1 MWKKMKKIDLVE
13 SVKMDTKIIDV
24 IFGYGRILGLTP
36 HSKRLSEKLICLQKL
51 YSFLIFTLLAS
62 LLSFYFFDLTYN
74 IRPLSTQYILIVLLM
89 LTYVT
94 HDFYV
99 FIIVKF
105 CKGAKWFQMIQC
117 LKRLP
122 CHKNRFTLYHLQF
135 VISQLVGVSF
145 TIVGICIYS
154 FFFTITYAFGI
165 LLICI
170 EINSQLFYVVLRCI
184 ILEMLLCRYQH
195 QNYLVLKAGSQARF
209 HNLFK
214 ILTKIKRNLLL
225 MKTAIDLFNDIFGWT
240 TLLNIFSISVRT
252 LIHIDIFITKGSSL
266 YLSTNP
272 GSICSALYQ
281 ITLLLL
287 IWVWSSEF

>member
-1 MWKKMKKIDLVE
+1 
-13 SVKMDTKIIDV
+13 MDTKIINV

-36 HSKRLSEKLICLQKL
+36 HSDRLSEKLTCLQKL

-62 LLSFYFFDLTYN
+62 LLNLYFFDLTLDN
-74 IRPLSTQYILIVLLM
+74 IRPLSTQYILIVLLL

-117 LKRLP
+117 LERVH

-135 VISQLVGVSF
+135 VMSQLVGFSF
-145 TIVGICIYS
+145 TIVGICIYF
-154 FFFTITYAFGI
+154 FFFTRTYTFGI

-170 EINSQLFYVVLRCI
+170 EINSQMFYVVLRCI

-195 QNYLVLKAGSQARF
+195 QNYLVLQAGSRAHF

-266 YLSTNP
+266 YLTTNTA
-272 GSICSALYQ
+272 SILNTLYQ
-281 ITLLLL
+281 ITLLLI
-287 IWVWSSEF
+287 IWVWSSIF

>member
-1 MWKKMKKIDLVE
+1 
-13 SVKMDTKIIDV
+13 MDTKIIDV

-51 YSFLIFTLLAS
+51 YSFLIFTL
-62 LLSFYFFDLTYN
+62 TY
-74 IRPLSTQYILIVLLM
+74 T
-89 LTYVT
+89 
-94 HDFYV
+94 
-99 FIIVKF
+99 
-105 CKGAKWFQMIQC
+105 
-117 LKRLP
+117 
-122 CHKNRFTLYHLQF
+122 
-135 VISQLVGVSF
+135 
-145 TIVGICIYS
+145 
-154 FFFTITYAFGI
+154 FGI

-195 QNYLVLKAGSQARF
+195 QNYLVLQAGSRAHF

-266 YLSTNP
+266 YLTTNTA
-272 GSICSALYQ
+272 SILNTLYQ
-281 ITLLLL
+281 ITLLLI
-287 IWVWSSEF
+287 IWSGVLANVLLCDSVVQKHAQLLVLVSELETNYQGVSSVNQQLNSLLNTIEHLRPKFEAARFFSVDKTILFTVLYSIVTFLLVIIQFKLNL